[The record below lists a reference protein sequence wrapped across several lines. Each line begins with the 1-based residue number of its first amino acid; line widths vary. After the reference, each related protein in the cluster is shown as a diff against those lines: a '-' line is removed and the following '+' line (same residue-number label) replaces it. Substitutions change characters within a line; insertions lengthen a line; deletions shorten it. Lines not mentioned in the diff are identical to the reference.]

1 MSRTIFWGILGP
13 GSIAHKF
20 TRDIRYVKDAK
31 LLAVGSR
38 DLQRARNFAGQY
50 AIPKFF
56 GSYEAL
62 VKDPDVDIIYIA
74 TPHGRHY
81 EDIKLCLEHGKNVL
95 CEKAFTLNARQA
107 KEVIEL
113 ARANRLFVMEA
124 LWTRFLPVMQKLK
137 KLLSQNIIGEL
148 RMITADLGFNF
159 PFDPQSRLF
168 NPLLGGGALLDLGV
182 YPISIIHWLLGKPQS
197 VVSQAVLGESGVD
210 EQSGMVF
217 KFENDIIA
225 NIYTSVRSATPSRA
239 IFSGSEGS
247 LILKAPLY
255 CPSGIALKFQNGKS
269 KHYSAPM
276 KGGGFNYEIS
286 EANRCLNE
294 GKLQSKI
301 MSWKDTIEVMEIM
314 DVLRNQWGLCYPQE
328 GNEEGKN

>member
-1 MSRTIFWGILGP
+1 MSRAIFWGILGP

-20 TRDIRYVKDAK
+20 ARDIRYVKDAK

-38 DLQRARNFAGQY
+38 DLKRARNFAEQY

-56 GSYEAL
+56 GSYEEL
-62 VKDPDVDIIYIA
+62 VKDPEVDIIYIA

-81 EDIKLCLEHGKNVL
+81 EDIKLCLEHGKNML
-95 CEKAFTLNARQA
+95 CEKSFTLNARQA
-107 KEVIEL
+107 KEVVEL
-113 ARANRLFVMEA
+113 AKKKHLFLMEA

-137 KLLSQNIIGEL
+137 ELLSKNIIGEL

-168 NPLLGGGALLDLGV
+168 NPQLGGGALLDLGV
-182 YPISIIHWLLGKPQS
+182 YPISLSHYLLGKPQS
-197 VVSQAVLGESGVD
+197 IVSQAILGTSGVD
-210 EQSGMVF
+210 EQSGIVF
-217 KFENDIIA
+217 KYENGIIA
-225 NIYTSVRSATPSRA
+225 NIYTSVRSTTPSQA
-239 IFSGSEGS
+239 ILTGSEGS

-255 CPSGIALKFQNGKS
+255 CPTGIALKFQNGKS
-269 KHYSAPM
+269 KHFSAAL

-294 GKLQSKI
+294 GKLQSEI
-301 MSWKDTIEVMEIM
+301 MPWKDTIEAMEIM
-314 DVLRNQWGLCYPQE
+314 DVLRDQWGFRYPQE
-328 GNEEGKN
+328 INEEGKT